1 MIDRCGKRGIESCS
15 RYEVFFHFRDL
26 SQKLPVICLYLS
38 IIGTGAVYYQSRV
51 DGVSHPLFSFI
62 EQTADVSVV
71 SFYSQ

>member
-1 MIDRCGKRGIESCS
+1 MGNAESNPA
-15 RYEVFFHFRDL
+15 RDTKFSFISETQKN

-51 DGVSHPLFSFI
+51 DGVSHPLFI